1 MSNAYKSFY
10 LADLMAMI
18 DRVAMYAMLTPTLEH
33 KKPDGTV
40 ATLSELANY
49 NSLVAI
55 NNEGIRDYVSQLKAA
70 LKKEAGGQNDDG

>member
-1 MSNAYKSFY
+1 MSNAYKSLY
-10 LADLMAMI
+10 LSDLLAKI
-18 DRVAMYAMLTPTLEH
+18 DEVAMRAMLTPTLEH

-55 NNEGIRDYVSQLKAA
+55 NNEGIRDYVSQLKAEL
-70 LKKEAGGQNDDG
+70 LKEDEQ

>member
-1 MSNAYKSFY
+1 MSNAYKSYY
-10 LADLMAMI
+10 LSDLIAII
-18 DRVAMYAMLTPTLEH
+18 DRVALENMMIPALEH

-40 ATLSELANY
+40 ASLSELANY

-70 LKKEAGGQNDDG
+70 LMKEAEQE

>member
-1 MSNAYKSFY
+1 MSNAYKSIY
-10 LADLMAMI
+10 LSDLLAKI
-18 DRVAMYAMLTPTLEH
+18 DEVAMRAMLTPTLEH

-55 NNEGIRDYVSQLKAA
+55 NNEGIRDYVSQLKAEL
-70 LKKEAGGQNDDG
+70 LKEDDQ